1 MNGRNGRNLEWLNP
15 ALLAAAFCV
24 IVCGVLAGRSGAI
37 IAASLLAAVPLIA
50 VVAALGGPAA
60 RARAAEPDT
69 DPDGW
74 QSFRE
79 IAAELG
85 WATVSRRHFDTRPR
99 QMLQRVAAAALE
111 DRAGVDFH
119 EPRDRDRAIALIGPD
134 LWPLLDPLRPPSAD
148 SHAPGLDPATVDRLL
163 TRLESL

>member
-1 MNGRNGRNLEWLNP
+1 MSGRWLVP
-15 ALLAAAFCV
+15 AVLAAGFGV
-24 IVCGVLAGRSGAI
+24 VVCAVLAGRSGAI
-37 IAASLLAAVPLIA
+37 IAAGLVAAVPLLA
-50 VVAALGGPAA
+50 VLAALGRP
-60 RARAAEPDT
+60 EPRSRSSESET

-74 QSFRE
+74 QSFRQ
-79 IAAELG
+79 ISAELG

-119 EPRDRDRAIALIGPD
+119 DPRDRDRAIALIGPD
-134 LWPLLDPLRPPSAD
+134 LWPLLDPQRPASSD
-148 SHAPGLDPATVDRLL
+148 SHAPGLDPRTVDRLL